1 MEQQGDQQG
10 FELVAPK
17 SRIAAFNFGAPLDMG
32 PQMSVSQFSTALN
45 SLDYHH
51 SPFFDGHLMP
61 FWGNTIF
68 GSLDQHPSHFVVY
81 LSNLV
86 GGLIYGKIGEYI
98 YIEIKC

>member
-45 SLDYHH
+45 PLDDHH

-61 FWGNTIF
+61 FWGNTP
-68 GSLDQHPSHFVVY
+68 LDQHPSHFVGY

-86 GGLIYGKIGEYI
+86 GGLEHFYFSIIYGKIR
-98 YIEIKC
+98 